1 LEPLLDSQSVTSF
14 WQQTLAEIGDMTSD
28 FAGRAEAIAISAPNR
43 LVVSFRKAYTQA
55 QQYCER
61 PERRQKLE
69 QTFSRLAGRTIRID
83 FATLPDELVPAS
95 AADRQTTKPPVSR
108 RQRQQEVMR
117 HPLIRK
123 AAELFD
129 TEIIAVLDPPP
140 ATEEAESPARIAG
153 EA

>member
-1 LEPLLDSQSVTSF
+1 
-14 WQQTLAEIGDMTSD
+14 
-28 FAGRAEAIAISAPNR
+28 
-43 LVVSFRKAYTQA
+43 
-55 QQYCER
+55 
-61 PERRQKLE
+61 
-69 QTFSRLAGRTIRID
+69 
-83 FATLPDELVPAS
+83 
-95 AADRQTTKPPVSR
+95 
-108 RQRQQEVMR
+108 MR

>member
-1 LEPLLDSQSVTSF
+1 
-14 WQQTLAEIGDMTSD
+14 MTSD
-28 FAGRAEAIAISAPNR
+28 FASRAERVAISAPNR

-69 QTFSRLAGRTIRID
+69 QTFSRLVGQTIRID
-83 FATLPDELVPAS
+83 FVTLPDEPTAATPAE
-95 AADRQTTKPPVSR
+95 RPTTSKPPTNR
-108 RQRQQEVMR
+108 RQKQLEAMR

-129 TEIIAVLDPPP
+129 TEIIAMLDPPP
-140 ATEEAESPARIAG
+140 SADDNEPETRSVSEG
-153 EA
+153 